1 EEIAELVQAEDGG
14 MTRREWLACT
24 DPNPMLR
31 FLLGTDSPRVQ
42 DVEAFPACKGS
53 HRKLRLFACAC
64 YARVRHLLPNPLART
79 AVEVAER
86 CGDGEVAAEDLRL
99 ADVRLRE
106 SIDALEGRW
115 RASRGAERTALLP
128 EHDALA
134 LAGVV
139 CWSEAPKAAYYA
151 SSNAYYAAAAIAN
164 PDKPTSDPGFS
175 ASRTAE
181 ERAQADLLRDLFGPY
196 PLYPTRVDPSWRT
209 ETVVVLARAAYQ
221 ERELPGGRLD
231 PARLAVLADA
241 LEDAGATAADL
252 LAHLRGPGPHVRGCF
267 AVDQLLGR
275 K

>member
-128 EHDALA
+128 EHEALA

-151 SSNAYYAAAAIAN
+151 SSNASFAAAAIAN
-164 PDKPTSDPGFS
+164 PDTATSDPGFS
-175 ASRTAE
+175 SSQRAE
-181 ERAQADLLRDLFGPY
+181 HRAQAARLRDLCGPS
-196 PLYPTRVDPSWRT
+196 PLHPTHIEPSWRT
-209 ETVVVLARAAYQ
+209 ELVVALARAAYE
-221 ERELPGGRLD
+221 ERELPSGRLD
-231 PARLAVLADA
+231 AARLAILADA
-241 LEDAGATAADL
+241 LEEAGAADTEL

-267 AVDQLLGR
+267 
-275 K
+275 